1 MVDSV
6 EILEERTNENARKA
20 VEMFAEKCE
29 SVGLNKTSVAA
40 LLGVSRQTLMNYRD
54 GKVPCRGAI
63 VRLKLVYPLITQAED
78 AELLPVASRK
88 AQGALV
94 ETILNQ

>member
-1 MVDSV
+1 MVESV
-6 EILEERTNENARKA
+6 EQLEERTNDNARRA

-29 SVGLNKTSVAA
+29 SLDLNKTSIAA
-40 LLGVSRQTLMNYRD
+40 LLGLSRQTLMNYRD

-63 VRLKLVYPLITQAED
+63 VRLKLVYPLITKAEQSGM
-78 AELLPVASRK
+78 LPAPSRK

-94 ETILNQ
+94 EAILNQ